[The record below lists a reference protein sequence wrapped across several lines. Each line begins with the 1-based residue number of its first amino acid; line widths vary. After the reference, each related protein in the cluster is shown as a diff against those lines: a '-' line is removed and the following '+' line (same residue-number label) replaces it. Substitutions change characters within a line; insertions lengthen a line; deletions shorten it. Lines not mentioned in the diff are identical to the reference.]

1 MRVWTIIVH
10 MPLFEWEGRTAK
22 GEVKYGSLAAESE
35 LDLRTMMRR
44 EGIILVK
51 SKEKKEEKSARYSLK
66 KKVKPAQIGVFT
78 RQLATM
84 LTSGLPLVQ
93 SLEALSQQLDDGN
106 LRLIVKNIKQKIEEG
121 VRFADALRGFPKCF
135 DDLYVNLILAG
146 EEGGNLDSVLIRIA
160 SYIEKTEK
168 LKKKVKS
175 ALIYPAS
182 IIVVAIAVVMVLLVF
197 VIPVFEGMF
206 NSFGRALPAP
216 TQMVINLSKFVKS
229 CIHFIIAGMV
239 VGAFLL
245 RRYYKTEIGAKQ
257 IDALLLRLPVL
268 GLLLKKAS
276 LARVTRT
283 LSTLLTSGI
292 AILESLIIVA
302 KTAGNKV
309 IEEALVTART
319 HISQGR
325 SISEPLKESGVF
337 PPMVIQMIQVGE
349 TTGALDTMLNKV
361 ADFYEDDVDNA
372 VTNLT
377 ALLEPALMV
386 FLGVVLG
393 GLIVAMY
400 LPIFQLG
407 SVVG

>member
-1 MRVWTIIVH
+1 
-10 MPLFEWEGRTAK
+10 MPLFEWEGRTVK
-22 GEVKYGSLAAESE
+22 GEVKYGALTADSE
-35 LDLRTMMRR
+35 LELRTLIRR
-44 EGIILVK
+44 EGVILVK
-51 SKEKKEEKSARYSLK
+51 SKEKKEEKTGRFSSR
-66 KKVKPAQIGVFT
+66 KKVKQGQIGVFT

-84 LTSGLPLVQ
+84 ITSGLPLVQ
-93 SLEALSQQLDDGN
+93 SLEALSQQLDNGN

-121 VRFADALRGFPKCF
+121 VRFADALRDYPKCF
-135 DDLYVNLILAG
+135 DELYINLILAG
-146 EEGGNLDSVLIRIA
+146 EEGGNLESVLMRIA

-182 IIVVAIAVVMVLLVF
+182 IITVAIAVVMVLLLF

-206 NSFGRALPAP
+206 SSFGKALPAP
-216 TQMVINLSKFVKS
+216 TQLVIDLSKFVKS
-229 CIHFIIAGMV
+229 SIHFIIAGV
-239 VGAFLL
+239 IVGVFLL
-245 RRYYKTEIGAKQ
+245 RRYYRTDVGARQ
-257 IDALLLRLPVL
+257 IDALLLHLPVL

-283 LSTLLTSGI
+283 LSTLLSSGI
-292 AILESLIIVA
+292 AILESLVIVA

-349 TTGALDTMLNKV
+349 TTGALDAMLNKV
-361 ADFYEDDVDNA
+361 ADFYEDDVDEA

-386 FLGVVLG
+386 FLGIVLG

>member
-1 MRVWTIIVH
+1 
-10 MPLFEWEGRTAK
+10 MPLFEWEGRTVK
-22 GEVKYGSLAAESE
+22 GEVKYGALTADSE
-35 LDLRTMMRR
+35 LELRTLIRR
-44 EGIILVK
+44 EGVILVK
-51 SKEKKEEKSARYSLK
+51 SKEKKEEKTGRFSLR
-66 KKVKPAQIGVFT
+66 KKVKQGQIGVFT

-84 LTSGLPLVQ
+84 ITSGLPLVQ
-93 SLEALSQQLDDGN
+93 SLEALSQQLDNGN

-121 VRFADALRGFPKCF
+121 VRFADALRDYPKCF
-135 DDLYVNLILAG
+135 DDLYINLILAG
-146 EEGGNLDSVLIRIA
+146 EEGGNLESVLMRIA

-182 IIVVAIAVVMVLLVF
+182 IITVAIAVVMVLLLF

-206 NSFGRALPAP
+206 SSFGKALPAP
-216 TQMVINLSKFVKS
+216 TQLVIDLSKFVKS
-229 CIHFIIAGMV
+229 SIHFIIAGV
-239 VGAFLL
+239 IVGVFLL
-245 RRYYKTEIGAKQ
+245 RRYYKTDVGARQ
-257 IDALLLRLPVL
+257 IDALLLHLPVL

-283 LSTLLTSGI
+283 LSTLLSSGI
-292 AILESLIIVA
+292 AILESLVIVA

-309 IEEALVTART
+309 IEDALVTART

-349 TTGALDTMLNKV
+349 TTGALDAMLNKV
-361 ADFYEDDVDNA
+361 ADFYEDDVDEA

-386 FLGVVLG
+386 FLGIVLG

>member
-1 MRVWTIIVH
+1 
-10 MPLFEWEGRTAK
+10 MPLFEWEGRTVK
-22 GEVKYGSLAAESE
+22 GEVKYGALTADSE
-35 LDLRTMMRR
+35 LELRTLIRR
-44 EGIILVK
+44 EGVILVK
-51 SKEKKEEKSARYSLK
+51 SKEKKEEKTGRFSLR
-66 KKVKPAQIGVFT
+66 KKVKQGQIGVFT

-84 LTSGLPLVQ
+84 ITSGLPLVQ
-93 SLEALSQQLDDGN
+93 SLEALSQQLDNGN

-121 VRFADALRGFPKCF
+121 VRFADALRDYPKCF
-135 DDLYVNLILAG
+135 DDLYINLILAG
-146 EEGGNLDSVLIRIA
+146 EEGGNLESVLMRIA

-182 IIVVAIAVVMVLLVF
+182 IITVAIAVVMVLLLF

-206 NSFGRALPAP
+206 SSFGKALPAP
-216 TQMVINLSKFVKS
+216 TQLVIDLSKFVKS
-229 CIHFIIAGMV
+229 SIHFIIAGV
-239 VGAFLL
+239 IVGVFLL
-245 RRYYKTEIGAKQ
+245 RRYYKTDVGARQ
-257 IDALLLRLPVL
+257 IDALLLHLPVL

-283 LSTLLTSGI
+283 LSTLLSSGI
-292 AILESLIIVA
+292 AILDSLVIVA

-349 TTGALDTMLNKV
+349 TTGALDAMLNKV
-361 ADFYEDDVDNA
+361 ADFYEDDVDEA

-386 FLGVVLG
+386 FLGIVLG